1 MVLNSRIKIEQR
13 QPLTLQQTISVILFF
28 AFQSSQCAI
37 IVVNPL
43 HIPSLVAGLVGNPLP
58 PPPPMPPVDLS
69 KLSDEDLELLESTER
84 SGVEGNALIFEHSL
98 STYSKQILKH
108 P

>member
-1 MVLNSRIKIEQR
+1 M
-13 QPLTLQQTISVILFF
+13 
-28 AFQSSQCAI
+28 
-37 IVVNPL
+37 
-43 HIPSLVAGLVGNPLP
+43 AGLVGNPLP

-84 SGVEGNALIFEHSL
+84 SGVEGSAFIYEHSL
-98 STYSKQILKH
+98 NFNDVKAYSKQIFKH